1 MAASHYLGFAPGA
14 GPPYSAL
21 LPSAS
26 PLPAAG
32 ATSTTQPAP
41 GMGPTAT
48 PTLPKAA
55 QPPRPVVPAG
65 CSGYQPHSG
74 QDSCYSSR
82 PQEPTPAPTT
92 TPSFQVPAGLC
103 LTTPS
108 FWKTRTVLSEE
119 SVGCPCQ
126 QTVGTCP
133 HPPRAPVPAWEL
145 IRGHACPCQALL
157 VLLTPELQ
165 STDVAAVLPLRITKH
180 SCGQGP
186 LAAARSYENEQCL
199 PPAAGQPQLPA
210 SAPLCQ
216 PGPSYL
222 GYDAAAYSGAG
233 PQYPPPLPPQMQH
246 PPPPPQQPPPLPKP
260 VDSCPW
266 GGSGS
271 GPGASPGG
279 SFARKLLAPTKQLTP
294 KGGPRQPP
302 LHYCDVCRISCAG
315 PQTYREHLEGQK
327 HRKKEAAQK
336 LGVQPG
342 GSPCAVQAQLHCHLC
357 AVSCTG
363 PEAYAA
369 HIRGARH
376 QKVFK
381 LHTKLGKPIPTI
393 EPVPGNSSSA
403 PATRTSE
410 PAPVTTESPP
420 AAPAKPAAPA
430 GPSVRAPSR
439 PELAKRPGA
448 SRATRVGPPKP
459 QAAGSRP
466 PDGKPTHPKSERARE
481 PPTSGGSAD
490 ASGSSCDGQPVGPGY
505 VEEVCDDEGKVTC
518 FRCWL
523 CECSF
528 NDANARDLHLRGRRH
543 RLQYKKKVNPDL
555 PLALEPSSR
564 VRRLL
569 EERARRRKQL
579 TRRRLE
585 GLRRWHAE
593 MRRQELCRRRLEEE
607 PRAQDEHPGPSPP
620 EQHPPFRSRPG
631 APPDTPLLPGDAR
644 ASLQPA
650 QRWESSDDRHV
661 LCKHAAIYPTEE
673 ELLAVQKAVS
683 HSERALKLVSDTLA
697 EKSSGSPEQEG
708 SGHSGI
714 DPSPRILKGVV
725 RVGLLASGLLL
736 RGDRRVQLALL
747 CSRKPTRALL
757 RRVAA
762 QLPQQ
767 LLMVTEDKYEVS
779 SDPEDNI
786 VISSCEEP
794 RVRVTVSITSLL
806 MREDPSMDQG
816 VEAPQPDLGDDPGD
830 VLSPEKCLQSLAALR
845 HAKWFQARASGLQ
858 QCVIVIRV
866 FRDLCQRVPTWGA
879 LPDWAVELL
888 VEKALSSAVGPL
900 SPGDAVRRVLEC
912 VASGTLLTDGPGLQ
926 DPCERGQTDAL
937 GAMTAQ
943 EREDLTASAQ
953 VGTCSARPRGPQP
966 SPGLQLWRPRR
977 RSGVALPSLPRLQR
991 WEACGAMGGRP
1002 RAEAAS
1008 RMRHRRGASGAG
1020 TVARPLTALWSLNS
1034 QPWPPAPPGQ
1044 PQAPQPSPQLWF
1056 PFCSQVY
1063 L

>member
-1 MAASHYLGFAPGA
+1 MQPSISRLRSALPGPSEHPRLTRAGADSASTEGHPEQRGRC
-14 GPPYSAL
+14 SAL

-92 TPSFQVPAGLC
+92 TPSFQ
-103 LTTPS
+103 
-108 FWKTRTVLSEE
+108 
-119 SVGCPCQ
+119 
-126 QTVGTCP
+126 
-133 HPPRAPVPAWEL
+133 
-145 IRGHACPCQALL
+145 
-157 VLLTPELQ
+157 
-165 STDVAAVLPLRITKH
+165 H

-631 APPDTPLLPGDAR
+631 APPDTPL
-644 ASLQPA
+644 PA

-806 MREDPSMDQG
+806 MREDPSMDQEG

-953 VGTCSARPRGPQP
+953 HALRLLAFRQIHKILGMAPLPPPKSRPGARVRK
-966 SPGLQLWRPRR
+966 
-977 RSGVALPSLPRLQR
+977 RLREAAEAQEGAGQR
-991 WEACGAMGGRP
+991 KRGRP
-1002 RAEAAS
+1002 GSE
-1008 RMRHRRGASGAG
+1008 GP
-1020 TVARPLTALWSLNS
+1020 V
-1034 QPWPPAPPGQ
+1034 
-1044 PQAPQPSPQLWF
+1044 
-1056 PFCSQVY
+1056 
-1063 L
+1063 

>member
-271 GPGASPGG
+271 GPGASPGS

-518 FRCWL
+518 FRCRL

-607 PRAQDEHPGPSPP
+607 PQAQDEHPGPSPP

-644 ASLQPA
+644 TSLQPA

-673 ELLAVQKAVS
+673 ELLAVQKAIS

-953 VGTCSARPRGPQP
+953 HALRLLAFRQIHKILGMGPLPPPKSRPGARVRK
-966 SPGLQLWRPRR
+966 
-977 RSGVALPSLPRLQR
+977 RLREAAEAQEGAGQR
-991 WEACGAMGGRP
+991 KRGRP
-1002 RAEAAS
+1002 GSE
-1008 RMRHRRGASGAG
+1008 GP
-1020 TVARPLTALWSLNS
+1020 V
-1034 QPWPPAPPGQ
+1034 
-1044 PQAPQPSPQLWF
+1044 
-1056 PFCSQVY
+1056 
-1063 L
+1063 

>member
-631 APPDTPLLPGDAR
+631 APPDTPL
-644 ASLQPA
+644 PA

-806 MREDPSMDQG
+806 MREDPSMDQEG